1 VLAGLA
7 LAIPVGLVVTRIV
20 GSPLLLTVVVTFV
33 RRPDELHH
41 DRDSSSSRRHDRGQ
55 PVHGFWACAGWV
67 AAGVGGSPS
76 PRARSLIEVGG
87 WRLHLNCTGEVRA
100 GQPIVVLEA
109 GVGAFSV
116 EWSLVQPGVAAL
128 GRVCSCD
135 RAGSGWSEWGP
146 DPRTMQQIVYE
157 LHTLL
162 ARAEEQPPYVLVG
175 ASYGGWLVRWYH
187 LSYPKEVAGVV
198 LVDAGASDP
207 LRLTPDGREV
217 PSSTLATGRQIPP
230 IKTSGPLR
238 ENQIPP
244 AALEQIRAGLGGASA
259 RANEPPRDRLPPEA
273 RAIRTWGLG
282 QVGHVIAA
290 VNPFEADELAE
301 LRRRTAEHPQP
312 FGDTPVIVI
321 TRGRTD
327 GDGPTAAARE
337 EAHRADHAAIAALS
351 RRGRQVIAE
360 LSGHH
365 VQLED
370 PALVI
375 RLIEEILVA
384 TRR

>member
-1 VLAGLA
+1 LARQDRTYELAMMATARLLRGVVLAGLYSVPGLA
-7 LAIPVGLVVTRIV
+7 LAQAQQSSAVPPVPAPGR
-20 GSPLLLTVVVTFV
+20 
-33 RRPDELHH
+33 
-41 DRDSSSSRRHDRGQ
+41 
-55 PVHGFWACAGWV
+55 
-67 AAGVGGSPS
+67 
-76 PRARSLIEVGG
+76 LIDVGG

-100 GQPIVVLEA
+100 GQAIAVLEA

-116 EWSLVQPGVAAL
+116 EWSLVQPQVATF
-128 GRVCSCD
+128 GRVCSYD

-146 DPRTMQQIVYE
+146 HPRTMQQIVHE

-162 ARAEEQPPYVLVG
+162 ARAGEQPPYVLVG
-175 ASYGGWLVRWYH
+175 ASYGGWLVRWFQ
-187 LSYPKEVAGVV
+187 LTYPDEVAALI

-217 PSSTLATGRQIPP
+217 PSSALATGRQIPP
-230 IKTSGPLR
+230 VKTSGPLR
-238 ENQIPP
+238 EDQIPP
-244 AALEQIRAGLGGASA
+244 AALEQIRSGLGAASA

-273 RAIRTWGLG
+273 RAMRTWGLG
-282 QVGHVIAA
+282 QVGHVVGA
-290 VNPFEADELAE
+290 VNPFEVEELAE
-301 LRRRTAEHPQP
+301 LRRRTAERPQP
-312 FGDTPVIVI
+312 LGDTPVIVI

-327 GDGPTAAARE
+327 GEGPAAAARE
-337 EAHRADHAAIAALS
+337 AAHRADHAAIAALS

-360 LSGHH
+360 RSGHH
-365 VQLED
+365 VQLEE

>member
-1 VLAGLA
+1 MRRTVGGSVGGGRNSERYPTNLTMTATRRLLCGLA
-7 LAIPVGLVVTRIV
+7 LTSLCTALGLASA
-20 GSPLLLTVVVTFV
+20 GSQQTSVAP
-33 RRPDELHH
+33 P
-41 DRDSSSSRRHDRGQ
+41 
-55 PVHGFWACAGWV
+55 V
-67 AAGVGGSPS
+67 AAPG
-76 PRARSLIEVGG
+76 RLIDVGG
-87 WRLHLNCTGEVRA
+87 WRLHLNCTGEIRA
-100 GQPIVVLEA
+100 GRPTVVLEA

-128 GRVCSCD
+128 GRVCSYD

-162 ARAEEQPPYVLVG
+162 ARAGEQPPYVLVG
-175 ASYGGWLVRWYH
+175 ASYGGWLVRWHH
-187 LSYPKEVAGVV
+187 LTYPGEVAGVV

-217 PSSTLATGRQIPP
+217 PSSALATGRQIPP

-244 AALEQIRAGLGGASA
+244 AALEQIRAGLGAASA
-259 RANEPPRDRLPPEA
+259 RANEPPRDRLPSEA
-273 RAIRTWGLG
+273 RAMRTWGLG
-282 QVGHVIAA
+282 QVGHVVAA
-290 VNPFEADELAE
+290 VNPFEADELAQ

-312 FGDTPVIVI
+312 FGDIPVIVI

-327 GDGPTAAARE
+327 DEGPTAAARE
-337 EAHRADHAAIAALS
+337 EAHRADHAAISALS
-351 RRGRQVIAE
+351 RRGRQVIAQG
-360 LSGHH
+360 SGHH